1 MSTFMIQ
8 QDLQLLFT
16 TFCCIMYFLLIEMVP
31 MGAIKVLQMVK
42 NGTFVQVPDY
52 IADFFENFKAIFEQ
66 NAINNKWRS
75 C

>member
-16 TFCCIMYFLLIEMVP
+16 AFCCIMNFLLIEMVP

-42 NGTFVQVPDY
+42 NGTFVQVPD
-52 IADFFENFKAIFEQ
+52 
-66 NAINNKWRS
+66 
-75 C
+75 